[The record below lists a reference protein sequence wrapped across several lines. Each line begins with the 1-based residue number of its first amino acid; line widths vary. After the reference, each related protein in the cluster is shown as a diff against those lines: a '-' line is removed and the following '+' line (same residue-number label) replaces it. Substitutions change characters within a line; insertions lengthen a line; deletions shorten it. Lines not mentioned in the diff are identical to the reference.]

1 MIVAIPASI
10 RVLYRSIGNII
21 GKKIAGRIKQDTQLN
36 QDPATREAWSKLF
49 IKTITELRGELSGT
63 RDFDQVAEI
72 ITKLEADKDNASYI
86 KLLAW
91 IIEAYLL
98 LNQSST
104 ACAEVTKP
112 YALLPERVFAAE
124 LIKGADKQL
133 ASILADE
140 FSANLVLTAHPTAGI
155 QPDYIHHIK
164 TMVET
169 IQEMTYRIDPESWS
183 DFKDEQVEDLLE
195 DLSISISHMVRAKPY
210 NSHQLRPVDESRNFL
225 ENLAEAW
232 DIIPA
237 NVQAI
242 EKELRKTQG
251 EEFQLSAKFFKL
263 HSWVARDI
271 DGNPSVSEEEHL
283 GAIFQ
288 ERIHFLTKYR
298 LELDRL
304 WQNYGDDFTNDK
316 SYPMKTFFVD
326 DGFKALYDV
335 LIAKFDNL
343 IVNPHQAYRVVIHY
357 GIVMKIEVLIDK
369 LLKIDAMNADSV
381 KLFASFD
388 VQNDIIAPLELI
400 RANKVTNTNDISTK
414 EIDLLIRK
422 AKVFGDFGSHGHTRQ
437 GADILAKLTK
447 YLTALWDGQV
457 ASKTNYVMDTE
468 TVTKS
473 AKPIRLF
480 SDYKPTV
487 NYQVLRNKIT
497 IQFMSETDKTKHKL
511 LQTYDLLVL
520 AELGAIKR
528 QIISMNS
535 SFEDM
540 LNVLVIAKTMKAFS
554 PALREQLPISRLE
567 IVPLTEQICDL
578 RNSYRVTIDALVN
591 PAWHQYLISQGGRF
605 IKMRGPSDSGKQNG
619 FTASQWEMFRSK
631 QLDTIVVKIFNAYLR
646 EQLDGDSR
654 QLDAWRQLAVSARF
668 TEDEQKAETEI
679 IAIALRDFDEFFARE
694 AGAQP
699 KVDVLMGE
707 NFFDKVLWKAAGL
720 QEIKMINFD
729 GWGEPVERG
738 GGLEFRDT
746 VKCTQPTGSIAY
758 YERTLQGGG
767 AQQLASG
774 LRTKQ
779 ATQDFISG
787 VFDIAIRQRDF
798 DQEELTTKNLE
809 DFYQKSFVLDP
820 QFTKLMNKMV
830 QSLRLSLRSE
840 VFGLD
845 LDNDLKVSD
854 EKILRNYFRHVIK
867 SPLVFL
873 DLFNIASRPTSRS
886 GSQLKEYL
894 DKPEFDNQL
903 DLLAEKLTSDEIVS
917 ILGDVRAI
925 PYAAMFSL
933 LGGNHVSFYGFG
945 KLIDNTKLIETIQY
959 FYKQE
964 DSQES
969 RLMKHVIDSLEKGII
984 SSDQACY
991 RKAHFIIEQATDPE
1005 YKVSEDLLID
1015 KLSTAQ
1021 QETMNFV
1028 ALIKSYQVE
1037 DSSRVKI
1044 EELMQDQADLRDLL
1058 IARRND
1064 AAVPR
1069 LAIALAMSEILKKT
1083 QAENLN
1089 PLDRENIPENM
1100 LDLLRKAFAAGAST
1114 FGNGCID

>member
-1 MIVAIPASI
+1 MAIPASI

-21 GKKIAGRIKQDTQLN
+21 GNKIADRIKQDTQLN
-36 QDPATREAWSKLF
+36 QDQETRETWAKLF
-49 IKTITELRGELSGT
+49 IKTITELRGELAGA
-63 RDFDQVAEI
+63 RDFDQVAKVI
-72 ITKLEADKDNASYI
+72 SKLEANKDNASYI

-124 LIKGADKQL
+124 LIKGADKEL

-164 TMVET
+164 AMVET
-169 IQEMTYRIDPESWS
+169 IQEMSYRIDPESWS

-210 NSHQLRPVDESRNFL
+210 NSDQLRPVDESRNFL
-225 ENLAEAW
+225 DNLAEAW

-237 NVQAI
+237 NVQAV
-242 EKELRKTQG
+242 ERELCKTQG
-251 EEFQLSAKFFKL
+251 KEFKLSAKFFKL

-298 LELDRL
+298 LELDKL

-326 DGFKALYDV
+326 DSFKALYDE
-335 LIAKFDNL
+335 LIKKFDNL

-357 GIVMKIEVLIDK
+357 GIVLKIEVLIDK
-369 LLKIDAMNADSV
+369 LLKIDAMNSDSV

-400 RANKVTNTNDISTK
+400 RANKVTNASNISTK
-414 EIDLLIRK
+414 EIDILIRK
-422 AKVFGDFGSHGHTRQ
+422 AKVFGDFGSQGHTRQ

-457 ASKTNYVMDTE
+457 ANKTNYVMDIE

-480 SDYKPTV
+480 SDYKPIV

-497 IQFMSETDKTKHKL
+497 IQFMSETDKAKHKL
-511 LQTYDLLVL
+511 LQTFDLLVL

-554 PALREQLPISRLE
+554 PALREQLPLSRLE

-578 RNSYRVTIDALVN
+578 RNSYRVTIDALTN
-591 PAWHQYLISQGGRF
+591 PAWHQYLISQDGRF

-646 EQLDGDSR
+646 HQLDGDSK
-654 QLDAWRQLAVSARF
+654 QLDAWRKLASGAEF
-668 TEDEQKAETEI
+668 TDDEQKSEI
-679 IAIALRDFDEFFARE
+679 EVIAIAVKDFDEFFDRKPSAK
-694 AGAQP
+694 P

-707 NFFDKVLWKAAGL
+707 NCFDKILWKAAGL
-720 QEIKMINFD
+720 KEVKMINFD

-787 VFDIAIRQRDF
+787 VYDIAIRQRDF
-798 DQEELTTKNLE
+798 NQEELTTKKLE
-809 DFYQKSFVLDP
+809 DFYKKSFVLDP
-820 QFTKLMNKMV
+820 KFTKLMNGMV

-845 LDNDLKVSD
+845 LDDDHKVSD
-854 EKILRNYFRHVIK
+854 ETILRNYFRHVIK

-894 DKPEFDNQL
+894 DKPEFHNQL
-903 DLLAEKLTSDEIVS
+903 DLLAEKLTTAEIVS

-945 KLIDNTKLIETIQY
+945 KLMANADLVESIKY
-959 FYKQE
+959 FYDQD

-969 RLMKHVIDSLEKGII
+969 RLIKHVIDSLEKGII

-991 RKAHFIIEQATDPE
+991 KKAHSIIEQATDAN
-1005 YKVSEDLLID
+1005 YKVTEDLLIN
-1015 KLSTAQ
+1015 KLAIAE

-1028 ALIKSYQVE
+1028 ALIKNYQIE
-1037 DSSRVKI
+1037 DSMLVKI
-1044 EELMQDQADLRDLL
+1044 EELMQDQPDLRDLL

-1083 QAENLN
+1083 QAENSN
-1089 PLDRENIPENM
+1089 PLDRKNIPENM